1 MAMAMCRPLD
11 QRSLRFHFAVDSWR
25 VGLVNY
31 QYRINLALRR
41 RCLGTA
47 NICFS
52 EQLLGIFSETGS
64 VKCVFALKRWAASW
78 LRACSCSQVVS
89 EHLLLWEQLLGIF
102 YFQRRGSLVCVRLSK
117 TLGRSLHVHRHCCL
131 RSRPHMQWAH
141 TMAGGIRATCW
152 LISIT
157 SKGSAQLDGSS
168 TRHPP
173 RSVKLRTAP
182 RRGRH

>member
-25 VGLVNY
+25 VGLATY

-64 VKCVFALKRWAASW
+64 VKCVFA
-78 LRACSCSQVVS
+78 
-89 EHLLLWEQLLGIF
+89 
-102 YFQRRGSLVCVRLSK
+102 
-117 TLGRSLHVHRHCCL
+117 
-131 RSRPHMQWAH
+131 
-141 TMAGGIRATCW
+141 
-152 LISIT
+152 
-157 SKGSAQLDGSS
+157 
-168 TRHPP
+168 
-173 RSVKLRTAP
+173 
-182 RRGRH
+182 